1 MAALVSTPSPT
12 PSSIWTLLTQWDPSN
27 NLSSPPPQ
35 DSVSRLPPSVTLIF
49 CPNPSLV
56 SGYLHSPTPSSP
68 TDVRRISRK
77 LPADS
82 HPPPPL
88 AAMPPPL
95 LMTCHHH
102 TTTMP
107 PPLHHH
113 TTTTTP
119 PPPPPPLMTYFN
131 PAQIQSN
138 AAPCCDL
145 LIFARPVAE
154 YLRNWPPA
162 GCKQNYKY
170 K

>member
-1 MAALVSTPSPT
+1 MDTSHAVGSVQQPLF
-12 PSSIWTLLTQWDPSN
+12 
-27 NLSSPPPQ
+27 PPPQ
-35 DSVSRLPPSVTLIF
+35 NSVSTLPPSVTLTF
-49 CPNPSLV
+49 CPKRSLV
-56 SGYLHSPTPSSP
+56 ISILQPPLLL
-68 TDVRRISRK
+68 RRISRR

-119 PPPPPPLMTYFN
+119 PPPPPLLMTYFN

-162 GCKQNYKY
+162 GCKQNYKH

>member
-1 MAALVSTPSPT
+1 MDTSHAVGSVQQPLLTPSPGFCFKT
-12 PSSIWTLLTQWDPSN
+12 ASFSNPYFLSKSFSGQWLSPFSN
-27 NLSSPPPQ
+27 P
-35 DSVSRLPPSVTLIF
+35 
-49 CPNPSLV
+49 
-56 SGYLHSPTPSSP
+56 P

-162 GCKQNYKY
+162 GCKQNYKH